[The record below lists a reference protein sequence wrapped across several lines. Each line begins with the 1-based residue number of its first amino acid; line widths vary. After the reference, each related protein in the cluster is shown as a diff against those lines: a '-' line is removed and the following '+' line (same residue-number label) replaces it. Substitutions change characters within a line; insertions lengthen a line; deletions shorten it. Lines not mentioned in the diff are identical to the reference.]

1 MRRVVLAHD
10 ADCWKTFDRKID
22 VATPAVLIAVIALSK
37 TNGCDTRPS
46 RCQYHVFDDRLNTQ
60 RYAMFEELIEQRVKA
75 LQSLLCDVFDPP
87 SHYMPFKPTAV
98 AFERA
103 IDAVAIPKTL
113 ES

>member
-22 VATPAVLIAVIALSK
+22 VATPAVLILVIARSK

-46 RCQYHVFDDRLNTQ
+46 RCPYHVFDDRLNTR
-60 RYAMFEELIEQRVKA
+60 RYAMSEELIEQRVKA

-87 SHYMPFKPTAV
+87 SHYMPFKLTAV

>member
-22 VATPAVLIAVIALSK
+22 VATPAVLIAVHARSK
-37 TNGCDTRPS
+37 TNGCDTRPWLI
-46 RCQYHVFDDRLNTQ
+46 YHVFDDRPSTQ
-60 RYAMFEELIEQRVKA
+60 RYAMSEELIEQRVKA